1 MRLRNIVTHHL
12 FLWPQNALGRPVMIR
27 MAPSTP
33 KPGSILVSRTMG
45 VAEAEADAEEG
56 ADAEVD
62 AEALRVL
69 VVWITE
75 VKVVA

>member
-1 MRLRNIVTHHL
+1 
-12 FLWPQNALGRPVMIR
+12 MIR

-45 VAEAEADAEEG
+45 VAEAEADAEEV